1 MNCEVCGIH
10 HFSCKQA
17 YERHIKSK
25 RHKNVVNNVENP
37 TPTLYQCTDCSRYY
51 ASRSCLSHHK
61 KKCLNR
67 STPVDEAVVGRLK
80 EDLLSVK
87 EETRILKEAQ
97 TKHATEIAEL
107 KALLKHQSTVIK
119 SLERQLKTFEASG
132 LLPPSDTQPRK
143 AAVRKKPNAKERKEI
158 ATSQENKCVDCKKEL
173 SEYYEID
180 HIIGLQYGGDNHPDN
195 LQALCC
201 ECHSKKS
208 ILENKH
214 RKEIQSAIRTILT
227 ES

>member
-1 MNCEVCGIH
+1 MMQCSTCNK
-10 HFSCKQA
+10 HFNRKDN
-17 YERHIKSK
+17 YERHMVSPIHLRKIQEKGTFSCVCGK
-25 RHKNVVNNVENP
+25 VYFQSPSLSRHKRRCKAVQEKP
-37 TPTLYQCTDCSRYY
+37 S
-51 ASRSCLSHHK
+51 
-61 KKCLNR
+61 
-67 STPVDEAVVGRLK
+67 DETIAEAESVK
-80 EDLLSVK
+80 EELLSVK
-87 EETRILKEAQ
+87 EENHVLKEAQ